1 MRLSL
6 ILIVLAAVFA
16 VACEKPET
24 AAVTTPVASTP
35 APPKSA
41 EPPKPPYT
49 LATDEERAID
59 EASNRAVM
67 YIESEESVKK
77 MLADHELELT
87 RCDAEVAKNSD
98 QCLARTGAFYC
109 MRIGDDYR
117 GLKDEP
123 AAVRFY
129 MEALKRTVELNDR
142 SEKEYREN
150 VKAGLAA
157 AKSDAGRAMTE
168 SYHAARYHFQ
178 SYKDFAEMARY
189 EKRLVEIA
197 IENQR
202 DEMAKDSWSRIENS
216 VKTAATHRAE
226 FLKHVAALRAIKD
239 KIPEQYRHF
248 YDEIMSLEGNLKI
261 ERI

>member
-24 AAVTTPVASTP
+24 AAVTTPAAATP

-67 YIESEESVKK
+67 YIESEDSVRK